1 MKKQILILMM
11 ILLPLAASAIEIDD
25 INYNLTVYGK
35 TAEVAKK
42 AYQGSVII
50 PDYITYNG
58 VKFSV
63 TGIGAQA
70 FEGCTELTSVTIGDN
85 LTYISKSAFVGCSG
99 LTSVTIGNKITT
111 IAANAFSSCI

>member
-63 TGIGAQA
+63 TGIGIKA